1 MGRQPP
7 PPPTKFFVFA
17 YVCVPVEVILGISQ
31 FYLSVHTPSR
41 LLLSATF
48 SSLRIQ
54 FPLCKNFFSFFEMLQ
69 APTGLG
75 FLSCKIQ
82 EIGYMILSEQG
93 RVFLLDVAA
102 GITNLLQNFDLIDL
116 GTWSL
121 F

>member
-1 MGRQPP
+1 
-7 PPPTKFFVFA
+7 
-17 YVCVPVEVILGISQ
+17 
-31 FYLSVHTPSR
+31 
-41 LLLSATF
+41 
-48 SSLRIQ
+48 
-54 FPLCKNFFSFFEMLQ
+54 MLQ